1 MEGGTFSD
9 PSQLIQSF
17 NEIQNNLADGFGG
30 QHISQTKQVI
40 GNMLLT
46 MGTPFFAERL
56 GKHIGED
63 AVKAIKQYASGEL
76 GLKDALDMA
85 KNKFENDILP
95 QAKQALFEEAGKYVP
110 GLDKIDLSKAS
121 FNDVKNFF
129 QEQVTQKLKSALP
142 PEIADNLP
150 ESFNQADIINSVR
163 QLGTEQALSYAKKT
177 LPPDVYSQLESNQD
191 LIRDPSRIASFIDS
205 NIQKAQ
211 SSVVNLAKQTQA
223 DVATRISQAKDA
235 LTAKAEETLAPIR
248 DKISNL
254 STLRENA
261 QQRFVDAKQDL
272 LDKYNNIIDKRND
285 FIRKNP
291 GTTDEDVEPFANKL
305 AEIKQ
310 DAIDLKNN
318 FTASDNDL
326 VSQLDSAKE
335 LLQNNTEALY
345 SKINDLKTGIFR
357 KASSIADEV
366 RNNTQQAIN
375 QTQEA
380 GQQLLA
386 RGEQAGQQLIAQGQD
401 TARAGL
407 ESLRAGEQMGR
418 QAVEESEG
426 VIARF
431 KSWGTKAVRQV
442 QQRFTREPAR
452 PSLLNP
458 EEGRLG
464 PRGMDVGYPMRQEL
478 MQRQQRIIT
487 TEQDP
492 EAQRELLEDAGERES
507 APPAPEPTQAPAPES
522 TQAPEP
528 GELEGQAPAEPLT
541 ERAPTITQ
549 PNQAQS
555 LSEDMPDELP
565 IASVSE
571 TELGQ
576 TAEKGISSIAG
587 KVAGTLDE
595 IAPATEEIPVLDI
608 IMDTAGLIGSI
619 LGGKALLGG
628 HTPLPPA
635 VSGGSYEPN
644 L

>member
-1 MEGGTFSD
+1 MESGTFSD

-30 QHISQTKQVI
+30 QHMNQTKQVI

-85 KNKFENDILP
+85 KNKFETDILP

-121 FNDVKNFF
+121 FNDVKDFF
-129 QEQVTQKLKSALP
+129 QNQVTQKLKNALP
-142 PEIADNLP
+142 AEIADNLP
-150 ESFNQADIINSVR
+150 ESFSQQDIINSVR
-163 QLGTEQALSYAKKT
+163 QLGTDQALAYAKKT

-235 LTAKAEETLAPIR
+235 LTEKAEETLAPIR
-248 DKISNL
+248 DKISSL
-254 STLRENA
+254 SSLRDQA
-261 QQRFVDAKQDL
+261 KQQYINAKQDIT
-272 LDKYNNIIDKRND
+272 DKYNNVTDKYND
-285 FIRKNP
+285 FIQRNP
-291 GTTDEDVEPFANKL
+291 GATEEDLAPFNNKL
-305 AEIKQ
+305 AELRQ
-310 DAIDLKNN
+310 NAIDAKTN
-318 FTASDNDL
+318 FLEGDSDL
-326 VSQLDSAKE
+326 ATQLDSAKQ

-366 RNNTQQAIN
+366 RTNAQQAVS

-380 GQQLLA
+380 GQQLMA
-386 RGEQAGQQLIAQGQD
+386 QGEQATRQIIAQGQD

-407 ESLRAGEQMGR
+407 QSLRAGEQMGR
-418 QAVEESEG
+418 EAVEGGEG

-431 KSWGTKAVRQV
+431 KSWGTKAVKQV

-458 EEGRLG
+458 EERLG

-492 EAQRELLEDAGERES
+492 EAQRQLLEEAGERES
-507 APPAPEPTQAPAPES
+507 APAPAPSEIEP
-522 TQAPEP
+522 APAQ
-528 GELEGQAPAEPLT
+528 LEGPAPAQPLT

-555 LSEDMPDELP
+555 LSEDMPNELP

-571 TELGQ
+571 AELGQ

-595 IAPATEEIPVLDI
+595 VAGATEEVPVLDI